1 MIKPLALAV
10 ALIVTPIST
19 FAANF
24 IEGTHYT
31 QVSDKAP
38 SSEPKLTEFYSF
50 YCHNC
55 FNMETNY
62 LPDIKANLN
71 KQIRFDSK
79 HVDFMN
85 SAIGTEVM
93 RSLAVIQNVDNVD
106 NKEAI
111 TLAMFTAI
119 QGEAGA
125 NGHDHSAPGH
135 QHEPKINSRD
145 DIKQVFAQFG
155 IDSAKYD
162 ELADSKST
170 DEKLAL
176 WRAQQEQFQVESVPT
191 FIVNDKYAVNLS
203 NIKTL
208 DELISLVNYLAIEKD
223 TKAPSSSG
231 GSLGWLF
238 LVFAAV
244 IGLGRAQRS

>member
-1 MIKPLALAV
+1 MIKQLALAV
-10 ALIVTPIST
+10 TLAIAPLSS

-24 IEGTHYT
+24 VEGTHYT
-31 QVSDKAP
+31 QISAKAP

-71 KQIRFDSK
+71 KQISFDNK

-85 SAIGTEVM
+85 SDIGTEVM
-93 RSLAVIQNVDNVD
+93 RSLSVIQSLD
-106 NKEAI
+106 NKDAL
-111 TLAMFTAI
+111 THAMFTAI
-119 QGEAGA
+119 QGAEGA

-135 QHEPKINSRD
+135 QHEPQINSRD
-145 DIKQVFAQFG
+145 DIKKVFAQFG
-155 IDSAKYD
+155 VDAAKYD

-176 WRAQQEQFQVESVPT
+176 WRTQQNEFKIDSVPA
-191 FIVNDKYAVNLS
+191 FIVNDKYAVNLNS
-203 NIKTL
+203 IKTL
-208 DELISLVNYLAIEKD
+208 DELIGLINYLAVEKD
-223 TKAPSSSG
+223 AAAAKTSSG

-238 LVFAAV
+238 LVFAAA
-244 IGLGRAQRS
+244 IGVTRQQRLS

>member
-10 ALIVTPIST
+10 ALIVTPLSA

-24 IEGTHYT
+24 VEGTHYT

-71 KQIRFDSK
+71 KQISFDSK

-93 RSLAVIQNVDNVD
+93 RSLAVIQNVE

-111 TLAMFTAI
+111 THAMFTAI

-125 NGHDHSAPGH
+125 NSHDHSAPGH
-135 QHEPKINSRD
+135 QHEPQINSRD
-145 DIKQVFAQFG
+145 DIKKVFAQFG
-155 IDSAKYD
+155 IDAAKYD
-162 ELADSKST
+162 ELADSKDT

-176 WRAQQEQFQVESVPT
+176 WRAQQEQFRVESVPT

-208 DELISLVNYLAIEKD
+208 DELIGLVNYLAIEKD
-223 TKAPSSSG
+223 AKAPASSG

-244 IGLGRAQRS
+244 IGLGRQQRL